1 LVRAVSVKEMP
12 NPELHPSFVEALR
25 EDREALNARF
35 ATRRLAGEQLDGD
48 VLTEHLRTAVEPL
61 VRAVHGVLPERARG
75 IVAPLFDAS
84 LDLLAATL
92 VGPQAK
98 SPYATRVW
106 RELLPA
112 AARVLAREPLRVAGC
127 LSNAIAHLTSQRGAR
142 PETWIE
148 RMTAVAPHCQ
158 SVSQLLDCGKVA
170 AWLAGAVQYRAAAL
184 RTALT
189 LPPPLALRVLGLPL
203 ETPAD
208 ALSAVIQSL
217 QNNPWLTVQ
226 AALHGGSRAASLEY
240 VGQAGAFRGFG
251 GEFLRPPT
259 VTLAQGCL
267 LASDGQSTWQI
278 FADAYGTLLHRVVGG
293 PQPSP
298 ESKHHPEVTVQR
310 DGTVRWGSLSAK
322 FAHLAAPRS
331 FAGDGATLAVTT
343 ATSHHVF
350 LIGMT
355 GGTA

>member
-1 LVRAVSVKEMP
+1 MP
-12 NPELHPSFVEALR
+12 KPELHPSFVEALR

-35 ATRRLAGEQLDGD
+35 AARRLAGEQLDGD
-48 VLTEHLRTAVEPL
+48 ALMEHLLTAVEPL
-61 VRAVHGVLPERARG
+61 VHAVHGVRPERARG
-75 IVAPLFDAS
+75 IVVPLFDAS
-84 LDLLAATL
+84 LDLLAASL

-98 SPYATRVW
+98 SPHVTRVW

-112 AARVLAREPLRVAGC
+112 AAKLLAREPLRVAGC
-127 LSNAIAHLTSQRGAR
+127 LSNAVAHLISQRSAR
-142 PETWIE
+142 PEAWIE
-148 RMTAVAPHCQ
+148 RMTEVAPYCQ

-170 AWLAGAVQYRAAAL
+170 AWQAGAVQYRPAAL
-184 RTALT
+184 RTAST
-189 LPPPLALRVLGLPL
+189 LPPSVALRVLGLPL
-203 ETPAD
+203 ETPAE
-208 ALSAVIQSL
+208 ALPAAIERL
-217 QNNPWLTVQ
+217 HKNPWLTVDD
-226 AALHGGSRAASLEY
+226 ALDGGRPLSLEH

-259 VTLAQGCL
+259 VAVDQGRL
-267 LASDGQSTWQI
+267 FASDGQSTWQL
-278 FADAYGTLLHRVVGG
+278 FADAYGTWLHRVAGG
-293 PQPSP
+293 PQPLPKSG
-298 ESKHHPEVTVQR
+298 HHLEITVER
-310 DGTVRWGSLSAK
+310 DGTVRWGNLSAR